1 MVACRPIAPNGDSLN
16 DDGCMRPR
24 CKHRRPGDG
33 SAGLGRRRSD
43 DGTKLPGLAVTDRKP
58 GKVRTETTAGRLPL
72 GSAASTG
79 RT

>member
-1 MVACRPIAPNGDSLN
+1 MDACGRDASIGARA
-16 DDGCMRPR
+16 M
-24 CKHRRPGDG
+24 G
-33 SAGLGRRRSD
+33 SAGLGRRPSD